1 MPTTGRGLPS
11 LRRAVAALA
20 VRRRP
25 SAIPPVRR
33 AGAAVSVIALAALSL
48 AACTGA
54 PDTGSATGAAGK
66 IALLLPDAKTA
77 RYETFDRPLF
87 EAKVA
92 ELGEYDVLYSNADQD
107 AAKQQQ
113 QAESALAAGTGVL
126 VLDPVDANAAV
137 SIVASANAKG
147 VPVISYD
154 RLVAGGDLAYYISFD
169 NQKVGQLQAAA
180 FVDGVLEDGGASSDG
195 ILMVNGSPTDSNAA
209 LFKRGAHDIIDE
221 SGLRVLAEYDTP
233 GWSPEKAQEWVA
245 GQIAQH
251 GDAIVGVYAAN
262 DATAGGAIAA
272 LRVAN
277 IDPLPIVTGQDAE
290 LSAIQRIITGDQYM
304 TVYKAIKP
312 QAELAAQV
320 AVALLNGEE
329 VTAPMEIDGTPT
341 TLLDPVAVRIDDI
354 MDTVVADG
362 FWSVEDICTPVYADA
377 CEAAGIG

>member
-1 MPTTGRGLPS
+1 MPGSG
-11 LRRAVAALA
+11 AALA
-20 VRRRP
+20 RARR
-25 SAIPPVRR
+25 VV
-33 AGAAVSVIALAALSL
+33 AAASVVAVFTAALAAC
-48 AACTGA
+48 A
-54 PDTGSATGAAGK
+54 GSADPGASGADDDT

-87 EAKVA
+87 EARVA
-92 ELGEYDVLYSNADQD
+92 ELGDYDVLYSNADQD
-107 AAKQQQ
+107 PAKQQQ

-137 SIVASANAKG
+137 SIVSSANAKG

-169 NQKVGQLQAAA
+169 NEKVGLLQAAA
-180 FVDGVLEDGGASSDG
+180 FVEGIGEAGAGEGEGEGEG

-209 LFKRGAHDIIDE
+209 LFKRGAHSIIDD

-233 GWSPEKAQEWVA
+233 GWNPEKAQEWVA

-251 GDAIVGVYAAN
+251 GDAITGVYAAN

-277 IDPLPIVTGQDAE
+277 VDPLPIVTGQDAE
-290 LSAIQRIITGDQYM
+290 LSAIQRILTGDQYM

-312 QAELAAQV
+312 QAELAAEV
-320 AVALLNGEE
+320 AVALLRGEE

-341 TLLDPVAVRIDDI
+341 TLLEPVAVTVDNI
-354 MDTVVADG
+354 METVVADG
-362 FWSVEDICTPVYADA
+362 FWSVDDICTPAYADA